1 MARKSKKAVEVKEE
15 VKEEMVGLGV
25 MPPLPTEEV
34 KEEEKVEVIQ
44 VKEIKEAPAK
54 EEVKETPVKVEAPK
68 APEKYYAFCRISGGL
83 ILDIV
88 DEMGDKK
95 KKILK
100 SGNKSDVAADG
111 TRTFQLRPSEF
122 GITELTAEEAKQ
134 IKAALE
140 PTKAWKK
147 GFVFIVENEAEGM
160 RMAQEQAVKYPKQGT
175 EQLGSEQ
182 AKEVSKYSE

>member
-1 MARKSKKAVEVKEE
+1 MARKSKKAVEEVKEVKEE
-15 VKEEMVGLGV
+15 VIGLDV

-34 KEEEKVEVIQ
+34 KEEVKEMKEEPAKVEV
-44 VKEIKEAPAK
+44 KK
-54 EEVKETPVKVEAPK
+54 PVKVEAPK

-100 SGNKSDVAADG
+100 SGNQSDVAADG

-147 GFVFIVENEAEGM
+147 GFVFIVENEEDGK